1 MEIAV
6 ATWSCFRE
14 LEPGVKW
21 ILSDLLDIAAE
32 RGNCKESPEGERYL
46 DGIPMEELCHTMI
59 AALNVTKM
67 KHYAAQVLPEIATS
81 ACGLLA
87 MTNPG
92 TCAVDGV
99 RGNLQM
105 CMALRER
112 RCRRNRLVRFIGGL
126 YRSFARRWHFCR
138 PVREAAPSRARRIR
152 GRGCL
157 RRYAAGKRH
166 SARAVR

>member
-67 KHYAAQVLPEIATS
+67 KHYAAQVQTLTACSRTAAEIVKMEF
-81 ACGLLA
+81 GLCCLCIWNH
-87 MTNPG
+87 MK
-92 TCAVDGV
+92 
-99 RGNLQM
+99 Q
-105 CMALRER
+105 
-112 RCRRNRLVRFIGGL
+112 NR
-126 YRSFARRWHFCR
+126 
-138 PVREAAPSRARRIR
+138 
-152 GRGCL
+152 
-157 RRYAAGKRH
+157 GKRKD
-166 SARAVR
+166 V

>member
-67 KHYAAQVLPEIATS
+67 KHYAAQVQTLTACSRTAAEIVKNGIRIMLSLYLEPYETE
-81 ACGLLA
+81 
-87 MTNPG
+87 PG
-92 TCAVDGV
+92 KT
-99 RGNLQM
+99 
-105 CMALRER
+105 ER
-112 RCRRNRLVRFIGGL
+112 RVKIVGGENDQRRNAYPLFMQLHCISIYMRKQKIRLHGSNLRKNIWKF
-126 YRSFARRWHFCR
+126 
-138 PVREAAPSRARRIR
+138 RIM
-152 GRGCL
+152 
-157 RRYAAGKRH
+157 
-166 SARAVR
+166 

>member
-67 KHYAAQVLPEIATS
+67 KHYAAQVQTLTACSRTAAEIVKNGIRIMLS
-81 ACGLLA
+81 
-87 MTNPG
+87 
-92 TCAVDGV
+92 
-99 RGNLQM
+99 
-105 CMALRER
+105 
-112 RCRRNRLVRFIGGL
+112 L
-126 YRSFARRWHFCR
+126 YLEPSFGSGRHIFSSFPAIY
-138 PVREAAPSRARRIR
+138 ASLSMYPSR
-152 GRGCL
+152 
-157 RRYAAGKRH
+157 
-166 SARAVR
+166 V